1 MPHTT
6 NGTPDPDDFFADTRM
21 SFGDHIEELRSYLI
35 RAIAGFAIMMVAGI
49 WPLGKPVLNII
60 SAPVER
66 ELFKFW
72 KRTSGKRVADL
83 QETLK
88 TKVEVPRLQVTYL
101 MDVRPIEERLAQRQ
115 GLALRHEDRSLEK
128 MQDGIE
134 DLLDDLGAAELLNKD
149 RTRASH
155 WVEVPVQIGDPE
167 AYAKALAQ
175 LKPYFDPPLLRTLTI
190 TEAFVVY
197 FKVAM
202 LTGLVLSSPWV
213 FYQIWAFVAAGL
225 YPHEKKLVH
234 VYLPFSL
241 GLFLAGV
248 VICEVYVVPKAV
260 EALLWFN
267 EWLGFQPELRLSDWL
282 GFAIMMPLVFG
293 VCFQTPLVMMFMH
306 RIGLMGVAT
315 YRQHRRIALFVM
327 AIVAAIITPT
337 VDAVSMLLLWV
348 PMALLYEG
356 GIWLCVWQE
365 HRAGLQ
371 GLEPAE
377 SSEEMVEV

>member
-1 MPHTT
+1 MRQST

-21 SFGDHIEELRSYLI
+21 SFGDHIEELRTHLI
-35 RAIAGFAIMMVAGI
+35 RAITGFAIMMVFGI

-66 ELFKFW
+66 ELFNFW
-72 KRTSGKRVADL
+72 KRTSKKRVDDL
-83 QETLK
+83 QATLK
-88 TKVEVPRLQVTYL
+88 TKVDVPRLQVNYL
-101 MDVRPIEERLAQRQ
+101 MDIRPIEERLALRH
-115 GLALRHEDRSLEK
+115 GLAVRTEDRALER

-134 DLLDDLGAAELLNKD
+134 DLLDDLGVADLLAKD
-149 RTRASH
+149 RIRASH

-167 AYAKALAQ
+167 AHARALAQ

-213 FYQIWAFVAAGL
+213 FYQIWAFIAAGL

-241 GLFLAGV
+241 GLFLSGV
-248 VICEVYVVPKAV
+248 VLCELYVVPKAV

-282 GFAIMMPLVFG
+282 GFAIMLPLVFG

-306 RIGLMGVAT
+306 RIGLMGVDT
-315 YRQHRRIALFVM
+315 YRQHRRVALFVM
-327 AIVAAIITPT
+327 AVIAAIITPT

-356 GIWLCVWQE
+356 GIWLCIWQE
-365 HRAGLQ
+365 HRVRLEGLD
-371 GLEPAE
+371 PAE